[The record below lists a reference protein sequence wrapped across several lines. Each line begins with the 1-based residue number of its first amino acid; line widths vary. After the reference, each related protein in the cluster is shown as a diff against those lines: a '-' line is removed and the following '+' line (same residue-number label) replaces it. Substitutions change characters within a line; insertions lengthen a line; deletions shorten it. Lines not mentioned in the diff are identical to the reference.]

1 MANRWWVY
9 QRERFPLL
17 LHGPLIAAMS
27 GSAVSVSSRLR
38 SPAEL
43 PAAGSLLVA
52 LVTTLLFFLQLR
64 VADEFKDR
72 EADARCRPYRAVP
85 RGLVNLRELGA
96 VAAFGAVLQLGLALW
111 LRPALALLLAAVW
124 LYLGLMW
131 KEFFVHRYL
140 SAHPL
145 AYLWSHLLILP
156 LITLY
161 AAACEWHAAGAPMPS
176 GLAWLLVASVF
187 NGLVVEIGRKIRA
200 PEAEERGVDTYS
212 ALWGRRTA
220 TLAWWGGML
229 LAAAASLFVAHATGL
244 AAVLA
249 GAFGV
254 VLAVAGATGW
264 RFLDRP
270 TPKRAGLFEPISGLC
285 ILVAFL
291 GLGAGPWLLS
301 P

>member
-27 GSAVSVSSRLR
+27 GSAVSVSSLLR
-38 SPAEL
+38 SRTEL

-52 LVTTLLFFLQLR
+52 FVTTLVFFLQLR

-72 EADARCRPYRAVP
+72 EADARYRPYRAVP

-111 LRPALALLLAAVW
+111 LRPALALPLAAVW

-131 KEFFVHRYL
+131 KEFFVRRYL
-140 SAHPL
+140 TAHPI

-161 AAACEWHAAGAPMPS
+161 ATACEWHVAGAPMPN

-187 NGLVVEIGRKIRA
+187 NGLVIEIGRKIRA

-212 ALWGRRTA
+212 ALWGRWTA
-220 TLAWWGGML
+220 ILAWWGGML
-229 LAAAASLFVAHATGL
+229 LAAAGSLFVAHAIGL
-244 AAVLA
+244 AAVLT

-254 VLAVAGATGW
+254 VLALAGAAGW

-270 TPKRAGLFEPISGLC
+270 TPKRAGLLESISGLW
-285 ILVAFL
+285 ILVAYL